1 MFQECVTFCIEELMN
16 IGTYSALF
24 WLSWYWCD
32 VFNKWKFHSTGYT
45 QGASLTYVFIPCFV
59 ELGMMCEAALHG
71 VETVVTAR
79 LCACESPTVW
89 TEHHPGEAT
98 CTCFCRPYLKQH
110 KSTSMRT
117 VQEVSKKKREKNI
130 NYIILRTFQI
140 RALVNYRWNKQN
152 KTKQT
157 IMRSLRTHL
166 LFVQLHFYIST
177 AKQWI
182 LPLTTEI

>member
-1 MFQECVTFCIEELMN
+1 MN
-16 IGTYSALF
+16 IGTYSA

-45 QGASLTYVFIPCFV
+45 PGASLTYVFIPCFV

-79 LCACESPTVW
+79 LCARESPTVW

-117 VQEVSKKKREKNI
+117 VQEVSKKREKKI
-130 NYIILRTFQI
+130 SIISSLRTFQI

-157 IMRSLRTHL
+157 IMRALRTHL